1 MVGTATQCFA
11 KGIESTDA
19 TFGNQYIGNEILLNE
34 SNSIGIDLY
43 TAGDAVGQQK
53 VVRNNLIYFM
63 NDGQSIANVVG
74 IRLTGANPL
83 AIVADN
89 TFRPRRKWTGGA
101 GTIKV
106 DDRTT
111 GVNTGVVPLTD
122 TLHEFPLYSNIG
134 LSLAYGGFLNQANI
148 VSGVLDIG
156 AGSQFDVACSVP
168 ATVTSIQ
175 FNSKSE
181 RLVLFKSANS
191 NTTFKKGPRLQ
202 MVSDFTGIGTILFCL
217 RVIGGVPVAYE
228 ITRTRYDQ
236 VDDQTQSVGGTVT
249 VRNRNSKGNVTFP
262 TPQPDANYRV
272 TVSPLESTGTPAVGS
287 NRLLANVVRTTTG
300 FTFSLEAAP
309 GDNNSVT
316 FAWQIFRS

>member
-1 MVGTATQCFA
+1 
-11 KGIESTDA
+11 
-19 TFGNQYIGNEILLNE
+19 
-34 SNSIGIDLY
+34 
-43 TAGDAVGQQK
+43 
-53 VVRNNLIYFM
+53 
-63 NDGQSIANVVG
+63 
-74 IRLTGANPL
+74 
-83 AIVADN
+83 
-89 TFRPRRKWTGGA
+89 
-101 GTIKV
+101 
-106 DDRTT
+106 
-111 GVNTGVVPLTD
+111 
-122 TLHEFPLYSNIG
+122 
-134 LSLAYGGFLNQANI
+134 
-148 VSGVLDIG
+148 
-156 AGSQFDVACSVP
+156 
-168 ATVTSIQ
+168 
-175 FNSKSE
+175 
-181 RLVLFKSANS
+181 LFKSANS